1 MSHQYLLLAIF
12 SCALFIALPS
22 PAIARGGALWRLLH
36 GADRHQSPSYAG
48 NPQRRVAA
56 PPGPHRY
63 PEYNAAAT
71 PWYGYGFGVPTYS
84 WGYFGARY
92 RPAVISHTGYHGDFT
107 QWGYRR
113 GY

>member
-1 MSHQYLLLAIF
+1 MSRGCLCLLLTWAVAWVLMSPGAAAGGDRF
-12 SCALFIALPS
+12 GLLGGHRLAGLPGDQGS
-22 PAIARGGALWRLLH
+22 AYGVSIG
-36 GADRHQSPSYAG
+36 
-48 NPQRRVAA
+48 
-56 PPGPHRY
+56 PPGPHRF
-63 PEYNAAAT
+63 PEYQAGGY

-92 RPAVISHTGYHGDFT
+92 RPGYVSHKGYYGDYT